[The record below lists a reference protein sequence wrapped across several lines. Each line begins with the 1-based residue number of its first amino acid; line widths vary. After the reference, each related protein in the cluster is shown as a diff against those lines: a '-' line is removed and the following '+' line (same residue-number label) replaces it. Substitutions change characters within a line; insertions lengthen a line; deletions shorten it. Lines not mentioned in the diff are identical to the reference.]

1 MTKRHVPNWGVDAL
15 RTFRRFLKG
24 RYHHGT
30 AAFFEEGA
38 SDLEKDAC
46 DPKPH
51 VHWSP
56 SRCVKVAEKAAS
68 VRAFLPPNPDPR
80 FAWAAAEIL
89 TASSA
94 DAQDHQ
100 T

>member
-1 MTKRHVPNWGVDAL
+1 MTKRQVPNWGVDAL
-15 RTFRRFLKG
+15 RTFRRFLQG

-38 SDLEKDAC
+38 SDLEKMHVTLSRMCIGARRAVGKWQKKQPRPGGSCHRIPTRDSPGQQ
-46 DPKPH
+46 PK
-51 VHWSP
+51 S
-56 SRCVKVAEKAAS
+56 SQ
-68 VRAFLPPNPDPR
+68 L
-80 FAWAAAEIL
+80 
-89 TASSA
+89 SSA